1 MAKSVYAQDLKSCEQ
16 KKLVWVQVPLQV
28 LNKSYMEKQIK
39 PKIKKVLTQG
49 NKSLFTQYLKVN
61 SYNPITFIVA
71 FTTSFLHAFL
81 RGNISSRWA
90 TGTMQADIGLLVV
103 AFFFWMSMMLNVQR
117 MVYGTRIDQIVFLVS
132 ATLGTFFGVL
142 VFG

>member
-1 MAKSVYAQDLKSCEQ
+1 
-16 KKLVWVQVPLQV
+16 
-28 LNKSYMEKQIK
+28 MERQIK
-39 PKIKKVLTQG
+39 PKAKKVLTQG

-71 FTTSFLHAFL
+71 FTTAFLHAFL
-81 RGNISSRWA
+81 RGNISARWA
-90 TGTMQADIGLLVV
+90 TGTMQADATLFVV

-117 MVYGTRIDQIVFLVS
+117 MVYGTRIDQIVFLIS